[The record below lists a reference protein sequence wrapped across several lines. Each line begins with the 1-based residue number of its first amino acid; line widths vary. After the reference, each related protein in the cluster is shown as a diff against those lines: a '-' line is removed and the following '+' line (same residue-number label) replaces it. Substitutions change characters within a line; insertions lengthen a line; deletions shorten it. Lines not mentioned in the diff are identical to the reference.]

1 MTQIL
6 NVKMPADEVE
16 SKKKKPVS
24 IWYSIWMGMLWLL
37 PVLLLFPL
45 VYIFVNQ
52 VWWNQDT
59 LIHYLLLIAM
69 SIWVKISNKK
79 K

>member
-37 PVLLLFPL
+37 LVLLLFPL

-59 LIHYLLLIAM
+59 LIHYLLLMAM

>member
-45 VYIFVNQ
+45 VYIFVSQ